1 MSMAEF
7 LQQLDDKRF
16 SKNEQKWFPKW
27 LAGYVQHHHLN
38 QNHIPIKTSLVLS
51 FLQSLRDA
59 NIPPW
64 RRLQAAQALSSYQ
77 RHVLAKQD
85 VNFQTFINKLT
96 QLSRLDDQ
104 QDLELDEQ
112 VPHTPPSNLRDNPP
126 PHAIVVPG
134 EGHPGL
140 VDQKQ
145 PQVIQ
150 QMTRTLR
157 MLHHPKSTEVAYLGW
172 IRRFIRHLDD
182 ENIQR
187 YGEPEIGE
195 FLTDLAVTQHVTAG
209 TQNQA
214 LAACLFLYQKV
225 LGRDLRFIHTVRA
238 KSSQYRPV
246 VLTKREVNEIL
257 SRLTGRNRM
266 MFLLMYGS
274 GLRHRECRTLRC
286 KDICFESGQIVVR
299 NGKGMKDRVTVLADC
314 VIDELKQQNEAVRC
328 LHQEDI
334 DHGFGRVYLPFALA
348 RKYPNADRDLG
359 WQYVF
364 PSRQLSKVPGT
375 VTPQPMSLISYGVT
389 LGLDSRLGEFQQPAM
404 GNRHPRLCTLRCRS
418 VNNFISRDLAAT
430 TVHQKICHEQSSI
443 QRKTAPVGKRSWINT
458 TASAQMRRRY
468 EKSPASQSPRDG
480 DNWKTGP

>member
-27 LAGYVQHHHLN
+27 LAGYVQHHHLK

-96 QLSRLDDQ
+96 QLSRVDDQ
-104 QDLELDEQ
+104 RELEPDEQ
-112 VPHTPPSNLRDNPP
+112 GPNTLPASLRNNPP
-126 PHAIVVPG
+126 PHTIVVPG

-140 VDQKQ
+140 VNQQQ

-172 IRRFIRHLDD
+172 IRRFIRHMDD
-182 ENIQR
+182 DNLR
-187 YGEPEIGE
+187 SYGEAEVGD
-195 FLTDLAVTQHVTAG
+195 FLADLAVTQHVTAG

-225 LGRDLRFIHTVRA
+225 YGRDLRFIHTIRA

-246 VLTKREVNEIL
+246 VLTRCEVNQIL
-257 SRLTGRNRM
+257 ALLSGRNRM
-266 MFLLMYGS
+266 MYLLTYGS
-274 GLRHRECRTLRC
+274 GLRHRECRTLRV

-299 NGKGMKDRVTVLADC
+299 NGKGMKDRITVLADC
-314 VIDELKQQNEAVRC
+314 VTGELKQQLEAVRC
-328 LHQEDI
+328 LHQDDI
-334 DHGFGRVYLPFALA
+334 HRGFGRVYLPFALA
-348 RKYPNADRDLG
+348 RKYPNADCEIA
-359 WQYVF
+359 WQYIF
-364 PSRQLSKVPGT
+364 PSRQLSK
-375 VTPQPMSLISYGVT
+375 
-389 LGLDSRLGEFQQPAM
+389 DSRSGVIRRHHVHEATFARGFKKAVAHTEITKPAVP
-404 GNRHPRLCTLRCRS
+404 HTLRHSFATHLLEDGADIRT
-418 VNNFISRDLAAT
+418 VQELLGHKDVQTTMIYTHVMNRPGIAVISPSDRLT
-430 TVHQKICHEQSSI
+430 
-443 QRKTAPVGKRSWINT
+443 KTSKEVGK
-458 TASAQMRRRY
+458 
-468 EKSPASQSPRDG
+468 
-480 DNWKTGP
+480 

>member
-7 LQQLDDKRF
+7 LQQLDDQRF
-16 SKNEQKWFPKW
+16 SKDERKWFPKW
-27 LAGYVQHHHLN
+27 LAGYAQHHQLN
-38 QNHIPIKTSLVLS
+38 QNHLPIRTPLVLS
-51 FLQSLRDA
+51 FLRSLRDA

-85 VNFQTFINKLT
+85 VNFQPFINKLT
-96 QLSRLDDQ
+96 QLSRLDDHREFES
-104 QDLELDEQ
+104 DHH
-112 VPHTPPSNLRDNPP
+112 VPSTPPTNHRNNPP
-126 PHAIVVPG
+126 PHTIVVPG

-140 VDQKQ
+140 INQKQ

-182 ENIQR
+182 ENLQR

-246 VLTKREVNEIL
+246 VLTKCEVNEIL

-299 NGKGMKDRVTVLADC
+299 NGKGMKDRITVLAEC
-314 VIDELKQQNEAVRC
+314 ISGELKHQLEAVRC
-328 LHQEDI
+328 LHQDDI
-334 DHGFGRVYLPFALA
+334 HHGFGRVYLPFALA
-348 RKYPNADRDLG
+348 RKYPNADRDIG
-359 WQYVF
+359 WQYIF
-364 PSRQLSKVPGT
+364 PSRQLSK
-375 VTPQPMSLISYGVT
+375 
-389 LGLDSRLGEFQQPAM
+389 DSRSGVIRRHHVHEATFARGFKKAVAYTDITKPAVP
-404 GNRHPRLCTLRCRS
+404 HTLRHSFATHLLEDGADIRT
-418 VNNFISRDLAAT
+418 VQELLGHKDVQTTMIYTHVMNRPGIAVISPSDRLTDPS
-430 TVHQKICHEQSSI
+430 KE
-443 QRKTAPVGKRSWINT
+443 VGK
-458 TASAQMRRRY
+458 
-468 EKSPASQSPRDG
+468 
-480 DNWKTGP
+480 

>member
-38 QNHIPIKTSLVLS
+38 QNQIPIKTPLVLA

-85 VNFQTFINKLT
+85 VNFQPFINKLT

-104 QDLELDEQ
+104 RDLEPDEQ
-112 VPHTPPSNLRDNPP
+112 VPHTPPSNLRDNSP
-126 PHAIVVPG
+126 PHTIVVLG

-182 ENIQR
+182 ENLQR

-314 VIDELKQQNEAVRC
+314 VTDQLKQQNEAVRC

-364 PSRQLSKVPGT
+364 PSRQLSKDPRSGVIRRHHVHEATFARAFKRAISNTEISKPAVP
-375 VTPQPMSLISYGVT
+375 
-389 LGLDSRLGEFQQPAM
+389 
-404 GNRHPRLCTLRCRS
+404 HTLRHSFATHLLEDGADIRT
-418 VNNFISRDLAAT
+418 VQELLGHKDVQTTMIYTHVMNRPGIAVISPSDRL
-430 TVHQKICHEQSSI
+430 Q
-443 QRKTAPVGKRSWINT
+443 
-458 TASAQMRRRY
+458 
-468 EKSPASQSPRDG
+468 PRDR
-480 DNWKTGP
+480 NL

>member
-7 LQQLDDKRF
+7 LQQLDDQRF
-16 SKNEQKWFPKW
+16 SKDERKWFPKW
-27 LAGYVQHHHLN
+27 LAGYAQHHQLN
-38 QNHIPIKTSLVLS
+38 QNHLPIRTPLVLS
-51 FLQSLRDA
+51 FLRSLRDA

-85 VNFQTFINKLT
+85 VNFQPFINKLT
-96 QLSRLDDQ
+96 QLSRLDDHREFES
-104 QDLELDEQ
+104 DHH
-112 VPHTPPSNLRDNPP
+112 VPSTPPTNHRNTPP
-126 PHAIVVPG
+126 PHTIVVPG

-140 VDQKQ
+140 INQKQ

-182 ENIQR
+182 EDLQR

-225 LGRDLRFIHTVRA
+225 LGRDLRFIHTIRA

-246 VLTKREVNEIL
+246 VLTKHEVNEIL
-257 SRLTGRNRM
+257 LRLTGRNRM

-286 KDICFESGQIVVR
+286 KDICFGSGQIVVR
-299 NGKGMKDRVTVLADC
+299 NGKGMKDRITVLAEC
-314 VIDELKQQNEAVRC
+314 ISGELKHQLEAVRC
-328 LHQEDI
+328 LHQDDI
-334 DHGFGRVYLPFALA
+334 HHGFGRVYLPFALA
-348 RKYPNADRDLG
+348 RKYPNADRDIG
-359 WQYVF
+359 WQYIF
-364 PSRQLSKVPGT
+364 PSRQLSK
-375 VTPQPMSLISYGVT
+375 
-389 LGLDSRLGEFQQPAM
+389 DSRSGVIRRHHVHEATFARGFKKAVAYTDITKPAVP
-404 GNRHPRLCTLRCRS
+404 HTLRHS
-418 VNNFISRDLAAT
+418 FAT
-430 TVHQKICHEQSSI
+430 HLLEDGADIRTVQELLGHKDVQTTMIYTHVMNRPGIAVLSPSDRLPNTSKE
-443 QRKTAPVGKRSWINT
+443 VGK
-458 TASAQMRRRY
+458 
-468 EKSPASQSPRDG
+468 
-480 DNWKTGP
+480 

>member
-1 MSMAEF
+1 MAEF

-27 LAGYVQHHHLN
+27 LAGYTQHHHLN
-38 QNHIPIKTSLVLS
+38 QNHIPIKTPLVLS

-96 QLSRLDDQ
+96 QLSRLDDHREFES
-104 QDLELDEQ
+104 DDH
-112 VPHTPPSNLRDNPP
+112 VPRTPPTNHRNAPP
-126 PHAIVVPG
+126 PHTIVVPG

-140 VDQKQ
+140 VNQKQ

-182 ENIQR
+182 EDLQR

-328 LHQEDI
+328 IHQEDI

-348 RKYPNADRDLG
+348 RKYPNADRDIG
-359 WQYVF
+359 WQYIF
-364 PSRQLSKVPGT
+364 PSRQLSK
-375 VTPQPMSLISYGVT
+375 
-389 LGLDSRLGEFQQPAM
+389 DSRSGVIRRHHVHEATFARAFKRAVSNTEITKPAVP
-404 GNRHPRLCTLRCRS
+404 HTLRHSFATHLLEDGADIRT
-418 VNNFISRDLAAT
+418 VQELLGHKDVQTTMIYTHVMNRPGIAVISPSDRLTNPNKD
-430 TVHQKICHEQSSI
+430 
-443 QRKTAPVGKRSWINT
+443 PGK
-458 TASAQMRRRY
+458 
-468 EKSPASQSPRDG
+468 
-480 DNWKTGP
+480 

>member
-38 QNHIPIKTSLVLS
+38 QNHIPIKTPLVLS

-96 QLSRLDDQ
+96 QLSRLDDHREFES
-104 QDLELDEQ
+104 DDH
-112 VPHTPPSNLRDNPP
+112 VPRTPPTNHRNAPP
-126 PHAIVVPG
+126 PHTIVVPG

-140 VDQKQ
+140 VNQKQ

-182 ENIQR
+182 EDLQR

-257 SRLTGRNRM
+257 SRLTGRNRLEITRLRPVFEVGNLHLPAGTFPREPDWRVGRDTNPLG
-266 MFLLMYGS
+266 MFE
-274 GLRHRECRTLRC
+274 RVPAKTA
-286 KDICFESGQIVVR
+286 FNPPAFR
-299 NGKGMKDRVTVLADC
+299 NSSSIRVLAC
-314 VIDELKQQNEAVRC
+314 SHVRSGRMP
-328 LHQEDI
+328 LMVFSTTTYP
-334 DHGFGRVYLPFALA
+334 FG
-348 RKYPNADRDLG
+348 
-359 WQYVF
+359 
-364 PSRQLSKVPGT
+364 
-375 VTPQPMSLISYGVT
+375 
-389 LGLDSRLGEFQQPAM
+389 
-404 GNRHPRLCTLRCRS
+404 
-418 VNNFISRDLAAT
+418 
-430 TVHQKICHEQSSI
+430 
-443 QRKTAPVGKRSWINT
+443 PV
-458 TASAQMRRRY
+458 
-468 EKSPASQSPRDG
+468 D
-480 DNWKTGP
+480 

>member
-7 LQQLDDKRF
+7 LQQLDDQRF
-16 SKNEQKWFPKW
+16 SKDERKWFPKW
-27 LAGYVQHHHLN
+27 LAGYAQHHQLN
-38 QNHIPIKTSLVLS
+38 QNHLPIRTPLVLS
-51 FLQSLRDA
+51 FLRSLRDA

-85 VNFQTFINKLT
+85 VNFQPFINKLT
-96 QLSRLDDQ
+96 QLSRLDDHREFES
-104 QDLELDEQ
+104 DHH
-112 VPHTPPSNLRDNPP
+112 VPSTPPNNHRNTPP
-126 PHAIVVPG
+126 PHTIVVPG

-140 VDQKQ
+140 INQKQ

-182 ENIQR
+182 ENLQR

-225 LGRDLRFIHTVRA
+225 LGRDLRFIHTIRA

-257 SRLTGRNRM
+257 LRLTGRNRM

-299 NGKGMKDRVTVLADC
+299 NGKGMKDRITVLAEC
-314 VIDELKQQNEAVRC
+314 ITGELKHQLQAVRC
-328 LHQEDI
+328 LHQD
-334 DHGFGRVYLPFALA
+334 DLHHGFGRVYLPFALA
-348 RKYPNADRDLG
+348 RKYPNVDRDIG
-359 WQYVF
+359 WQYIF
-364 PSRQLSKVPGT
+364 PSRQLSK
-375 VTPQPMSLISYGVT
+375 
-389 LGLDSRLGEFQQPAM
+389 DSRSGVIRRHHVHEATFARGFKKAVAYTDITKPAVP
-404 GNRHPRLCTLRCRS
+404 HTLRHS
-418 VNNFISRDLAAT
+418 FAT
-430 TVHQKICHEQSSI
+430 HLLEDGADIRTVQELLGHKDVQTTMIYTHVMNRPGIAVLSPSDRLPNTSKE
-443 QRKTAPVGKRSWINT
+443 VGK
-458 TASAQMRRRY
+458 
-468 EKSPASQSPRDG
+468 
-480 DNWKTGP
+480 